1 MREHNGTVVKTIGD
15 AIMGAF
21 ADPADALR
29 CAIRL
34 HNDFAQFNETS
45 GKDPIIIKLGLHVG
59 RCIAVTLNN
68 RLDYYGTAANKAARL
83 ESQSAGGDIVISPDL
98 ASDPGVRPLLAELSP
113 REEVAQAKG
122 FSEPIRFLRIT
133 AEVLATRRTVS
144 PTLPR

>member
-1 MREHNGTVVKTIGD
+1 M
-15 AIMGAF
+15 
-21 ADPADALR
+21 
-29 CAIRL
+29 
-34 HNDFAQFNETS
+34 
-45 GKDPIIIKLGLHVG
+45 
-59 RCIAVTLNN
+59 
-68 RLDYYGTAANKAARL
+68 
-83 ESQSAGGDIVISPDL
+83 ISPDL